1 MCNIFK
7 LPSSYIETLVMARRR
22 MAGWIFASLL
32 IISALAFFGYR
43 NAAIGATGEEVCTT
57 GTKEKTEQKVK
68 TAMPMW
74 ESLSRHLI
82 TIQR

>member
-1 MCNIFK
+1 
-7 LPSSYIETLVMARRR
+7 MARRR

-32 IISALAFFGYR
+32 IISTLAFFGYR
-43 NAAIGATGEEVCTT
+43 NIAIGDTGKEVCTT

>member
-1 MCNIFK
+1 
-7 LPSSYIETLVMARRR
+7 MARRR
-22 MAGWIFASLL
+22 IAGWIFASLL
-32 IISALAFFGYR
+32 IISVLAFFGYR
-43 NAAIGATGEEVCTT
+43 NATLTTGEEVCTT